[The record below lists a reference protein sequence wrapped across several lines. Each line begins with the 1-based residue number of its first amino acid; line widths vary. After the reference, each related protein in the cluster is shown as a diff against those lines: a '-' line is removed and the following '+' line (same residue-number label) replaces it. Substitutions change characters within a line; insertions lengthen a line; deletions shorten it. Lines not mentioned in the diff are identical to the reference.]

1 MIYKQTKQVE
11 FETGSFF
18 CDPKTNQPIKAEQ
31 CIFLDIE
38 TVPGFSS
45 YEELSESLQKRWDEK
60 VDKWIK
66 YSESSKAKILD
77 AVFSQFEKQEKSYMA
92 DDILFD
98 IYQHNMLSRPKDLYF
113 EMAGL
118 YPEYGKVICISIGS
132 IKDGKFNV
140 ITFVGEEKQ
149 LLSDFLYG
157 IMMTYKRLSMMYSD
171 IWVVGHNV
179 SFFDIPYITK
189 RMNLHGLLVPHF
201 LHKAF
206 QQPWNKK
213 IVDTATEWR
222 VGNTTGDAT
231 LETIAISLKIESS
244 KNHKVNGESMA
255 KYYYSPESNIEE
267 IAEYCEDDVRCQYEL
282 FTHLQN
288 LKTVKL

>member
-1 MIYKQTKQVE
+1 MIYKQAKQIE

-18 CDPKTNQPIKAEQ
+18 CDPKTNAPIKAEQ

-45 YEELSESLQKRWDEK
+45 YEELSQTLQKRWDEK

-66 YSESSKAKILD
+66 YSESSKGKILD
-77 AVFSQFEKQEKSYMA
+77 AVFSEFEKQEKSYMK

-98 IYQHNMLSRPKDLYF
+98 IYQKNMLSRPKDLYF

-132 IKDGKFNV
+132 IKDGKFN
-140 ITFVGEEKQ
+140 IISFVGEEQ
-149 LLSDFLYG
+149 ELLSNFAYG
-157 IMMTYKRLSMMYSD
+157 VSMTYKRLSMSYSD
-171 IWVVGHNV
+171 VWVVGHNI

-189 RMNLHGLLVPHF
+189 RMNLHGLLVPQF

-213 IVDTATEWR
+213 VVDTATEWR

-231 LETIAISLKIESS
+231 LETIAISLGIDSS
-244 KNHKVNGESMA
+244 KNHEVNGETMA
-255 KYYYSPESNIEE
+255 RYYYSSASNIEK

-282 FTHLQN
+282 FTHLQI